1 MDAKCRVLILDDN
14 VDAADTLGEV
24 LALTGHEVRVCYAAV
39 EALQAAAALKP
50 DVCILDI
57 GLPEFDGLQIAQA
70 LRAIQGPGQVLIALS
85 GRGLPDDPAKSRRA
99 GFDHYLTKP
108 ADLDDLLKLFPKR
121 AEPRTA

>member
-1 MDAKCRVLILDDN
+1 MDGKCRVLILDDN

-24 LALTGHEVRVCYAAV
+24 LALGGHDVRVCYDAV
-39 EALQAAAALKP
+39 EALQTAATLKP

-70 LRAIQGPGQVLIALS
+70 LRAIEGREQVLIALS
-85 GRGLPDDPAKSRRA
+85 GRALPDDPVRSRRA

-108 ADLDDLLKLFPKR
+108 ASVDTLLKLFPKR
-121 AEPRTA
+121 DEPRAA

>member
-24 LALTGHEVRVCYAAV
+24 LAINGHEVRVCYGAV
-39 EALQAAAALKP
+39 DALQTAATLKP

-70 LRAIQGPGQVLIALS
+70 LRAIEGPGQVLIALS
-85 GRGLPDDPAKSRRA
+85 GRALPDDPARSRRA
-99 GFDHYLTKP
+99 GFDHYMTKP
-108 ADLDDLLKLFPKR
+108 ARLEDLLALFPKHR
-121 AEPRTA
+121 EPRTA